1 MGTQER
7 AWWLLSLTEQM
18 EEELG
23 DSSSIC
29 ISNFLIV
36 FEFSAL
42 EIRYI
47 AVIVIILVL

>member
-7 AWWLLSLTEQM
+7 RWWLLSLREQM
-18 EEELG
+18 EKELG

-29 ISNFLIV
+29 ISNLLIV

-42 EIRYI
+42 GIRYI
-47 AVIVIILVL
+47 AVIVIISVL

>member
-7 AWWLLSLTEQM
+7 AWWLLM
-18 EEELG
+18 EKELG

-42 EIRYI
+42 GIRYI
-47 AVIVIILVL
+47 AVIVIISVL